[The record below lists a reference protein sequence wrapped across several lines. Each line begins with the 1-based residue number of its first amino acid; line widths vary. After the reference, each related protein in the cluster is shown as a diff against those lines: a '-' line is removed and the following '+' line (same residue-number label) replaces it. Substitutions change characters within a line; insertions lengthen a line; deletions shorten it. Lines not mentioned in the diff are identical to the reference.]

1 VITPT
6 ITVEDPASDS
16 SGTFKFNEIITGSSS
31 GTTARVRIWNE
42 STNQLEVM
50 NVNGSFVQ
58 GETLTGSESGAQYVL
73 RTSETFPPL
82 TNFADNNSI
91 ETEADAILD
100 FSEENPFGTP

>member
-1 VITPT
+1 
-6 ITVEDPASDS
+6 
-16 SGTFKFNEIITGSSS
+16 
-31 GTTARVRIWNE
+31 
-42 STNQLEVM
+42 M

-58 GETLTGSESGAQYVL
+58 GETLTGAESGAQYVF
-73 RTSETFPPL
+73 RKSETFPPL

>member
-1 VITPT
+1 MITPT

-58 GETLTGSESGAQYVL
+58 GETLTGSESDLNMY
-73 RTSETFPPL
+73 
-82 TNFADNNSI
+82 
-91 ETEADAILD
+91 
-100 FSEENPFGTP
+100 